1 MALGVRQLDV
11 HVLTR
16 TGDLLIFHSFPLISR
31 YLSGDASDSDSG
43 EDCADDDN
51 DEPEENSNTKSESR
65 ENEKFDESDY
75 RKKAD
80 SLKAKSTERFRI
92 LKETN
97 PEILPVYLNPK
108 KKPVQKQAEQ
118 PKDAAEFTCQEPG
131 CGKICSKP
139 VTPEN
144 INVVSANNCNPLISC
159 CSSGT

>member
-1 MALGVRQLDV
+1 M

-16 TGDLLIFHSFPLISR
+16 TSDLLIFHSFPLISR

-51 DEPEENSNTKSESR
+51 DEPEKNSNTKSESR

-75 RKKAD
+75 QKKAD
-80 SLKAKSTERFRI
+80 SLKAKSTEHFRI

-97 PEILPVYLNPK
+97 LEILPVY
-108 KKPVQKQAEQ
+108 PVYLIYMSRTWMR
-118 PKDAAEFTCQEPG
+118 KDLF
-131 CGKICSKP
+131 I

-144 INVVSANNCNPLISC
+144 INVVSANNCKPLISC

>member
-1 MALGVRQLDV
+1 M

-43 EDCADDDN
+43 EDCADNDN

-75 RKKAD
+75 RRKAD

-97 PEILPVYLNPK
+97 PEILPVYPVYLNPK
-108 KKPVQKQAEQ
+108 TKTSAKTGEQ

-131 CGKICSKP
+131 CGKICS
-139 VTPEN
+139 
-144 INVVSANNCNPLISC
+144 
-159 CSSGT
+159 SSRQKTSTRCRQKTATH

>member
-1 MALGVRQLDV
+1 M

-31 YLSGDASDSDSG
+31 YLSGDVSDSDSG

-51 DEPEENSNTKSESR
+51 DEPEDKTKSESR

-97 PEILPVYLNPK
+97 PEILPVYPVYLNPK
-108 KKPVQKQAEQ
+108 TKTSAKTGGAAQGCSRIYMSRTWMR
-118 PKDAAEFTCQEPG
+118 KDLF
-131 CGKICSKP
+131 I

-144 INVVSANNCNPLISC
+144 INVQPINFMLFLRNLIFLRKLPLIKLQIY
-159 CSSGT
+159 